1 MSKNEFL
8 LPEKPFILE
17 IKLLIEHSCQQLA
30 VALIATLS
38 ADFDEPVKDFPL
50 IHFLKLSEQ

>member
-17 IKLLIEHSCQQLA
+17 IKLFIEHSCQQADDA
-30 VALIATLS
+30 VHATLS
-38 ADFDEPVKDFPL
+38 AAIDETVKDFPL
-50 IHFLKLSEQ
+50 IHFLKWSEQ